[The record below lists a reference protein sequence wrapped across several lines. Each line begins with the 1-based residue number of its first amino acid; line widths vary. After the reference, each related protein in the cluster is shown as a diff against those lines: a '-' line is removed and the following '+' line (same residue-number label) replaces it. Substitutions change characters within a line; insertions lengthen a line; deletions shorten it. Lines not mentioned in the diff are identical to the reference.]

1 MKLHAHTAARC
12 RYCLSEEDK
21 EKKKLSFVEHN
32 LIENTLKDCEG
43 AIVHWVLG
51 ERKGFFSRD
60 TAAAKP
66 LGEAFDMMRG
76 WLDEVY
82 GG

>member
-1 MKLHAHTAARC
+1 MKVKNPIFMECVRVC
-12 RYCLSEEDK
+12 FEEDK
-21 EKKKLSFVEHN
+21 EKKKSGFVEHD

-43 AIVHWVLG
+43 SVVHWVLG

-60 TAAAKP
+60 MEVAKP

>member
-1 MKLHAHTAARC
+1 MRVKDPVFMECVRV
-12 RYCLSEEDK
+12 RSEGEEE
-21 EKKKLSFVEHN
+21 EKKLGFVEYG
-32 LIENTLKDCEG
+32 LIENTLKDCEK
-43 AIVHWVLG
+43 AVVHWVLG

-60 TAAAKP
+60 MTAAKP
-66 LGEAFDMMRG
+66 LGEAFNTMRG

>member
-1 MKLHAHTAARC
+1 MKVKNPIFMECVRVCT
-12 RYCLSEEDK
+12 EEDK

-43 AIVHWVLG
+43 AVVHWVLG